1 MKEKILF
8 LDIDGVLNGEEQ
20 FETPICFSKEAV
32 ETLKQLIKEHQAK
45 IVITSSWQ
53 GHDGSSREKLKK
65 IFEKEGL
72 EIFDFIN
79 PSENYLNTDFSP
91 RSCGILDYL
100 QEHPC
105 SYLILDDE
113 YQQEYEFLHLN
124 YYHTPTLVGLKRQDL
139 PHLSFKQLDQNSL
152 FSSSETKKIYTKR
165 K

>member
-1 MKEKILF
+1 MKKIL
-8 LDIDGVLNGEEQ
+8 
-20 FETPICFSKEAV
+20 
-32 ETLKQLIKEHQAK
+32 
-45 IVITSSWQ
+45 
-53 GHDGSSREKLKK
+53 
-65 IFEKEGL
+65 EKEDL

-79 PSENYLNTDFSP
+79 PSETYSNTDFSP

-113 YQQEYEFLHLN
+113 YQQEYEFLKLN

-139 PHLSFKQLDQNSL
+139 SHLSFKQLDHNPL
-152 FSSSETKKIYTKR
+152 FSSSETKKRYTKR